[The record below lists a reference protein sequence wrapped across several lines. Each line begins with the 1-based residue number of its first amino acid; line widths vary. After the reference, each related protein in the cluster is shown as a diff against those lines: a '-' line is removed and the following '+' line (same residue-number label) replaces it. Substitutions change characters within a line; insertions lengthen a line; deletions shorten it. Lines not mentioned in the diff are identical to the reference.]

1 MKSKGSILISIVTA
15 AILCA
20 ASTALMS
27 AKPAGLEPPSASLSI
42 HSTSSVGTGG
52 ARTLPASMN
61 FSVTVADSPNWP
73 QPLLYFLVGAAL
85 IGASAAAKHVSRLRR
100 KPLSMGKLPEISDLT
115 VLPLASRKQ
124 ARSPLEHD
132 SRNRQVD
139 RMVRH
144 G

>member
-42 HSTSSVGTGG
+42 HSTSSVSTGG

-61 FSVTVADSPNWP
+61 FSVTVPYSPNWP

-85 IGASAAAKHVSRLRR
+85 IGASAAMKHVSRLRR